1 MDDKKKTENNSS
13 SSNGCSLYCLEM
25 AFLFFLFPQFKKL
38 LFSKFSNFSPL
49 GSMCDTHIL
58 NIAYNLF
65 FLLLLLLASW
75 NFLFKL
81 KKICLGI

>member
-1 MDDKKKTENNSS
+1 
-13 SSNGCSLYCLEM
+13 
-25 AFLFFLFPQFKKL
+25 
-38 LFSKFSNFSPL
+38 
-49 GSMCDTHIL
+49 MCDTHIL

-81 KKICLGI
+81 KKICLGIWKENIR